1 MQVRA
6 MKGVEA
12 VRHRSPGGEPEL
24 GIWLSLDTLLTLPVG
39 APAQLELWRGLLAGL
54 GPSDGSSG
62 DECRVAL
69 LAALCAGEPLQG
81 CHSLE
86 AGSWQEGR
94 RAWQSALEHHGQL
107 LALRPAAATAA
118 TAQLMEGLV
127 QMLARLDQA
136 LTHRQWR
143 PPASPRENAQAHGI
157 AAELLLAIHGL
168 GGPLPAWFAVVEE
181 GLLRRGAL
189 ALLLQADGAC
199 RRQGIALL
207 LRLAQQ
213 HLPVPAWLP
222 ARLELAVLSLLADL
236 DQSSHPA
243 ADLQALVGVLTPL
256 GMLVG
261 DSHLRLQV
269 QDALALADGCLAL
282 DAEVIDPWEVASLEV
297 QPRGAAVEPHRLT
310 ALVRDWLDDH
320 PASELPVEL
329 HLVWIPGARPLPHSP
344 GQLALNL
351 AAVVP
356 DGGSALLQLE
366 PVLAAFFEPLVEAG
380 RGQGWRLGQP
390 IASLMSSLRQFWS
403 AGGSLTGPDCR
414 ALAAAQGL
422 WQRWGGPELL
432 GAHPLPPGWPPAR
445 LEPGCCLVQPS
456 PVQLAGL
463 RSWLLDRQRMEQALA
478 LIRRHHHDPAF
489 MAQSGCGPDPD
500 GWAAVP
506 ALCALH
512 VAEGFYAAT
521 SAPLASLR
529 AWAEPSLDLLAQ
541 SQWLLDAQQPTGS
554 WWAVL
559 QGLVQVH
566 SRLPELVAWPEDE
579 RFYQLLAG
587 QEVVVVSPLAG
598 LLEDQHR
605 SGRAFGLFADLV
617 IEPYGLRCVSAPASL
632 YPDRPHQGFE
642 ASLAAGLEAV
652 EVLARQRP
660 FSVFLCAAGAYDLPL
675 CLGVRERYGA
685 TCVAMGSSLHAR
697 FGIEQPISQH
707 WRRGQ
712 RRSDRWRRIS

>member
-1 MQVRA
+1 

-12 VRHRSPGGEPEL
+12 VRHQPLGGEPEL
-24 GIWLSLDTLLTLPVG
+24 GIWLSLDSLLELPLP
-39 APAQLELWRGLLAGL
+39 ASAQLELWRRLLAEL
-54 GPSDGSSG
+54 GPSDSSAQ

-69 LAALCAGEPLQG
+69 LAALCEQEPLQG

-86 AGSWQEGR
+86 RGSWQEGR
-94 RAWQSALEHHGQL
+94 GAWQAALEHHGQL
-107 LALRPAAATAA
+107 LALRPATATAA
-118 TAQLMEGLV
+118 MARLMEGLI

-143 PPASPRENAQAHGI
+143 PPASPRENAEVHGL
-157 AAELLLAIHGL
+157 AAELLLAIRGL

-189 ALLLQADGAC
+189 ALLQQADGEC

-207 LRLAQQ
+207 LRLAQLQ
-213 HLPVPAWLP
+213 PVPEWLP

-243 ADLQALVGVLTPL
+243 ADLLALVAVLAPL
-256 GMLVG
+256 GSLVEAPQI
-261 DSHLRLQV
+261 RLQV
-269 QDALALADGCLAL
+269 QDAMVLAEGCLAL
-282 DAEVIDPWEVASLEV
+282 EVASLQE
-297 QPRGAAVEPHRLT
+297 QPRGTAVEPEQIKV
-310 ALVRDWLDDH
+310 LVRDWLDDH
-320 PASELPVEL
+320 PASELAVEL
-329 HLVWIPGARPLPHSP
+329 DLVWIPGARPLPHSP

-356 DGGSALLQLE
+356 DGGSDLPQLE
-366 PVLAAFFEPLVEAG
+366 LVLAAFFEPLVAAG
-380 RGQGWRLGQP
+380 RGHGWRLRQP
-390 IASLMSSLRQFWS
+390 ATSLLSSLRQLWS

-414 ALAAAQGL
+414 VLAAAQGL
-422 WQRWGGPELL
+422 WQRWGGPGVL
-432 GAHPLPPGWPPAR
+432 GAVQLPPGWPPAR

-456 PVQLAGL
+456 SVQLACL
-463 RSWLLDRQRMEQALA
+463 RSWLLDRERLEQALA

-489 MAQSGCGPDPD
+489 MAQAGGSRDPD
-500 GWAAVP
+500 GWAAVQ

-512 VAEGFYAAT
+512 VEEGFYAAT

-529 AWAEPSLDLLAQ
+529 AWADSCLALLAQ
-541 SQWLLDAQQPTGS
+541 SQWLLDLPQPMGS

-559 QGLVQVH
+559 QGLVQEH
-566 SRLPELVAWPEDE
+566 SRLPDLVVWPEDE

-598 LLEDQHR
+598 LVEEQHS
-605 SGRAFGLFADLV
+605 SGRAFALFVDLA
-617 IEPYGLRCVSAPASL
+617 IAPYGLRCVAAPASL
-632 YPDRPHQGFE
+632 YPERPQRGFE
-642 ASLAAGLEAV
+642 ASVAACLEAI

-660 FSVFLCAAGAYDLPL
+660 FSVFLCSAGAYDLPL
-675 CLGVRERYGA
+675 CQAVRERYGA
-685 TCVAMGSSLHAR
+685 SCVAMGTSLHAR
-697 FGIEQPISQH
+697 FGIEQPVSQH
-707 WRRGQ
+707 WRSGQ

>member
-6 MKGVEA
+6 MKAVEA
-12 VRHRSPGGEPEL
+12 VRHRPPGGEPEL
-24 GIWLSLDTLLTLPVG
+24 GIWLSLDTLLELPLA
-39 APAQLELWRGLLAGL
+39 APAQLELWRRLLADL
-54 GPSDGSSG
+54 GPSDSTAQ
-62 DECRVAL
+62 DECRVVL
-69 LAALCAGEPLQG
+69 LAALCEREPLQG

-86 AGSWQEGR
+86 RGSWQEGR
-94 RAWQSALEHHGQL
+94 GAWQSALEHHRQL
-107 LALRPAAATAA
+107 LALRPEAAPAA
-118 TAQLMEGLV
+118 MARLMEGLI

-143 PPASPRENAQAHGI
+143 PPASPRENAEVHGL

-168 GGPLPAWFAVVEE
+168 GGPMPAWFAVVEE

-189 ALLLQADGAC
+189 ALLQQADGEC

-207 LRLAQQ
+207 LRLAQLQ
-213 HLPVPAWLP
+213 TVPEGLP

-243 ADLQALVGVLTPL
+243 IDLQALVAVLAPL
-256 GMLVG
+256 GSLVE
-261 DSHLRLQV
+261 DHKTRLQV
-269 QDALALADGCLAL
+269 RDALALAEGCLAL
-282 DAEVIDPWEVASLEV
+282 NAELTDPWAVASLQE
-297 QPRGAAVEPHRLT
+297 QPRGLAVEPHQLT

-320 PASELPVEL
+320 PASESAVQLD
-329 HLVWIPGARPLPHSP
+329 LVWIPGARPLPHSP

-356 DGGSALLQLE
+356 AGGSDLPPLE
-366 PVLAAFFEPLVEAG
+366 PVLAAFFEPLVAAG
-380 RGQGWRLGQP
+380 RGHGWRLRQP
-390 IASLMSSLRQFWS
+390 AASLLSSLSQLWS
-403 AGGSLTGPDCR
+403 AGGALTGPDCR
-414 ALAAAQGL
+414 VLAAAQGL
-422 WQRWGGPELL
+422 WQRWGGPGVL
-432 GAHPLPPGWPPAR
+432 GALQLPPGWLPAR

-463 RSWLLDRQRMEQALA
+463 RSWLLDRERLEQALA

-489 MAQSGCGPDPD
+489 MAQAGASRDSD
-500 GWAAVP
+500 GWAAVQ

-512 VAEGFYAAT
+512 VEEGFYAAT

-529 AWAEPSLDLLAQ
+529 AWAESSLALLAQ
-541 SQWLLDAQQPTGS
+541 SQWLLDLQQPMGS

-559 QGLVQVH
+559 QGLVQEH
-566 SRLPELVAWPEDE
+566 SRLPDLVVWPEEE

-587 QEVVVVSPLAG
+587 QEVLVVSPLAAQV
-598 LLEDQHR
+598 EEQHR
-605 SGRAFGLFADLV
+605 SGNAFAVFVDLA
-617 IEPYGLRCVSAPASL
+617 IAPYGLRCVEAPASL
-632 YPDRPHQGFE
+632 YPERPNRGFE
-642 ASLAAGLEAV
+642 ASLAACLEGV

-675 CLGVRERYGA
+675 CQAVRDRYGDS
-685 TCVAMGSSLHAR
+685 CVAIGASLHAR
-697 FGIEQPISQH
+697 FGIEQPVSQH
-707 WRRGQ
+707 WRCGQ